1 MQMFNKVGAVIL
13 LVSNIKKSI
22 KFYRNVLGME
32 LKQHASKDWAEFSK
46 EGNTVLALHPI
57 KKKGKKK
64 LIKKSNSMLVG
75 FNISD
80 LETVCSDLRKKRVKF
95 YKKLTQEP
103 FGKHAIIQDPDGHLI
118 SLAEIAPDDEFM
130 QSPYYHGVAPV

>member
-1 MQMFNKVGAVIL
+1 MQMFNKIGAVIL
-13 LVSNIKKSI
+13 LVSDMKKSI
-22 KFYRNVLGME
+22 KFYGNVLGME
-32 LKQHASKDWAEFSK
+32 LKQHPSKDWVEFSK

-57 KKKGKKK
+57 NKKSKKR
-64 LIKKSNSMLVG
+64 LIKKNNSMLVG

-80 LETVCSDLRKKRVKF
+80 LEAVCSDLKKKRVKF

-118 SLAEIAPDDEFM
+118 SLAEIAPEDEFM
-130 QSPYYHGVAPV
+130 QSPYYHGFAPV

>member
-1 MQMFNKVGAVIL
+1 MQMFNKIGAVIL
-13 LVSNIKKSI
+13 LVSDTKKSI
-22 KFYRNVLGME
+22 KFYGNVLGME
-32 LKQHASKDWAEFSK
+32 LKQHPSKDWVEFSK

-57 KKKGKKK
+57 NKKSKKR
-64 LIKKSNSMLVG
+64 LIKKNNSMLVG

-80 LETVCSDLRKKRVKF
+80 LEAVCGELKKKRVKF

-118 SLAEIAPDDEFM
+118 SLAEIAPEDEFM
-130 QSPYYHGVAPV
+130 QSPYYHGFAPV

>member
-1 MQMFNKVGAVIL
+1 MFNKIGAVIL
-13 LVSNIKKSI
+13 LVSDVKKSI
-22 KFYRNVLGME
+22 KFYGNVLGME
-32 LKQHASKDWAEFSK
+32 QKQHPSRDWVEFAR
-46 EGNTVLALHPI
+46 EGNTVLAIHPLKKTSKKRPI
-57 KKKGKKK
+57 KKN
-64 LIKKSNSMLVG
+64 NSMLVG

-80 LETVCSDLRKKRVKF
+80 IESVCEDLKKKKVRF

-130 QSPYYHGVAPV
+130 QSPYYHGFAPV